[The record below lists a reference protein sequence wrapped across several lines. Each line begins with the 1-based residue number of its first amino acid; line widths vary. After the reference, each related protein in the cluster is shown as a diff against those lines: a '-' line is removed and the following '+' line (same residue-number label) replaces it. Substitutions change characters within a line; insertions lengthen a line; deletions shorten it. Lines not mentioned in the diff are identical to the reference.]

1 MQKKILRYSTFDF
14 PVYTVMDQV
23 KPFNQNKD
31 IKCGLYYIET
41 TNNYMPLRGNGFY
54 SQPMI
59 NYCLENNI
67 ISKTDIKYEL
77 IPSLTL
83 SKDFFNE
90 YINTIYKH
98 ISDDNELNK
107 VIKQVVNS
115 LVGSFNNNKVLNS
128 KTHYSTDVI
137 CL

>member
-1 MQKKILRYSTFDF
+1 MANLLNDTSPLLKLYLKHKKVFSIDINKSRKNILRYSKFDF

-23 KPFNQNKD
+23 KLFNQNKD

-83 SKDFFNE
+83 SKDYFNE
-90 YINTIYKH
+90 YIDTIYKH
-98 ISDDNELNK
+98 ISDDDDFSN
-107 VIKQVVNS
+107 
-115 LVGSFNNNKVLNS
+115 
-128 KTHYSTDVI
+128 
-137 CL
+137 